1 MKMPR
6 LLPLILLAACL
17 ALASLP
23 ARADGDTI
31 HVGSNIDVPQD
42 AEVSDTVCIF
52 CSVRVEGKVT
62 GDVVVIFGN
71 ARIAGDAQH
80 DVVAIFGGITA
91 ENNASIEQDVVSVFG
106 SVRLGENVTVGQDL
120 VALFGTLQQ
129 APTVTVG
136 NNTIVKPA
144 WIVWGPLLLVIIL
157 VVVIVREYRDYRR
170 RLVLRGYQFPPRT

>member
-6 LLPLILLAACL
+6 LLPLIFLAACF
-17 ALASLP
+17 AAASMP

-31 HVGSNIDVPQD
+31 RIGSNINVPQD
-42 AEVSDTVCIF
+42 AEVSDAVCIF
-52 CSVRVEGKVT
+52 CSVHVEGKVT

-71 ARIAGDAQH
+71 IRLAGDAQH

-129 APTVTVG
+129 APTATVG
-136 NNTIVKPA
+136 NDTIVKPG
-144 WIVWGPLLLVIIL
+144 WIVWGPLLVLIL
-157 VVVIVREYRDYRR
+157 VVIVIVSQYRDYRR
-170 RLVLRGYQFPPRT
+170 RLVLRGYQFPPKT